1 MISSFPLIVPSTF
14 QQVADIID
22 RNQDNIITVGEIVVG
37 FGEILDYRCMSSPIL
52 IFVHFRSSPSP
63 KHEAT
68 QKICKQLLH
77 TMSTDIMFAWC
88 VKIWFRYISSKPVLP
103 SLVN

>member
-1 MISSFPLIVPSTF
+1 MKFKKKKKEHFKVRNSVNNFFSFWMISSFPLIVPSTF

-52 IFVHFRSSPSP
+52 IFVHFRSPLS
-63 KHEAT
+63 H
-68 QKICKQLLH
+68 
-77 TMSTDIMFAWC
+77 
-88 VKIWFRYISSKPVLP
+88 
-103 SLVN
+103 